1 MESYIVWQLSCNAKL
16 QLRMVGGVQQSINGS
31 SEACAEPM
39 RMLWEL
45 FVHLSSR
52 RPLYRKYIHVLKYCY
67 ILNIC
72 F

>member
-1 MESYIVWQLSCNAKL
+1 MKLYIVWQLSCNVIL

-45 FVHLSSR
+45 FVHLSLQ
-52 RPLYRKYIHVLKYCY
+52 RPLYRKCIQVFKYC
-67 ILNIC
+67 
-72 F
+72 